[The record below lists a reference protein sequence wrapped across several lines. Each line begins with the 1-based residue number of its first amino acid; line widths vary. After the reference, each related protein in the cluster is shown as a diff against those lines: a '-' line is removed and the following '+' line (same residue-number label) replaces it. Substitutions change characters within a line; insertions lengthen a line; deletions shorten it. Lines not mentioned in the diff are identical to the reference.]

1 MNHFI
6 INIGILFWIPN
17 RKENK
22 EAGAIS
28 FQVRIPR
35 KKTEEFLWIFFYKKI
50 YKSVARSWAKEL
62 LFILITFNLQHI
74 GTLKFVSRE
83 CCEISFTPQ

>member
-1 MNHFI
+1 MNRFI

-35 KKTEEFLWIFFYKKI
+35 KKIENVLWIFFYK
-50 YKSVARSWAKEL
+50 SVVRSWAKEL
-62 LFILITFNLQHI
+62 SFILITINLQHI